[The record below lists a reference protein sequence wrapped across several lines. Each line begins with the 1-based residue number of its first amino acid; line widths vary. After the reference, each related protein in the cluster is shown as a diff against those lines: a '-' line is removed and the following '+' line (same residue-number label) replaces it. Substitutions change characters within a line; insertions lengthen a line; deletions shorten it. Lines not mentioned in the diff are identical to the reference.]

1 MEDIIQKHGNY
12 LNNIWNHILQ
22 ILLKV
27 SVSEH
32 EGGIKQGFKNL
43 KLVISDYITRMSQAN
58 IIVIIDII
66 YNLAENEKNN
76 LNNRL
81 SSVGMFW
88 NISDQISKNFK
99 QGFTSMDEDSD
110 YNSNNSMNAG
120 NISNTNVDH
129 TALWKCIF
137 KKLHRLES
145 CEQVEVRKHTL
156 KILENIFMKH
166 GASISPS
173 LWIEV
178 INDIIIDAL
187 RNNVRY
193 VKMRHDMHSVDQ
205 SSKNSSEYSNQEWC
219 LILMQIIIRWLKKY
233 QINFEKDSKDKT
245 HQDEIAKI
253 WRITQNE
260 IIKLLPLVSSEILA
274 GVLGCIKE
282 VIK

>member
-1 MEDIIQKHGNY
+1 MKKLLIKNKILEHADELDDQWVERIFEPLFKQMDTDFYKNKQIILSSMEDIIQKHGNY

-205 SSKNSSEYSNQEWC
+205 SSKNSSEYSNQE
-219 LILMQIIIRWLKKY
+219 
-233 QINFEKDSKDKT
+233 
-245 HQDEIAKI
+245 
-253 WRITQNE
+253 
-260 IIKLLPLVSSEILA
+260 
-274 GVLGCIKE
+274 
-282 VIK
+282 